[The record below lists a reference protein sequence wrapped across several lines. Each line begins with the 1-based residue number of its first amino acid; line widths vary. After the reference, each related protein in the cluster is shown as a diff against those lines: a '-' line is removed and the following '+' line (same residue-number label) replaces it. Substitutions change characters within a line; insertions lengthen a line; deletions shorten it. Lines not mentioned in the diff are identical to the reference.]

1 MGDFNAKVGQEDGIW
16 RDVIGVFGVG
26 VRNNNGQRLLEFF
39 AEHRLCV
46 TNTIFNQKQEHK
58 TTWTSP
64 DGATKN
70 LIDYVIVNSARK
82 SSILDTRVYRG
93 CKVPS
98 DHMLVIP
105 KLRVKLKAQQEPAI
119 NKKYDVDRLKS

>member
-1 MGDFNAKVGQEDGIW
+1 MLLLMGDFNAKVGQEDGIW

-26 VRNNNGQRLLEFF
+26 VRNNNGQRLLEFC

-46 TNTIFNQKQEHK
+46 TNTIK

-98 DHMLVIP
+98 DHMLVIS
-105 KLRVKLKAQQEPAI
+105 KLRVKLKAQQEPEI